1 MITRAPARTIATT
14 PAAQACSNRRN
25 SGPTFT
31 PPSSANSI
39 PPGEARMATGMAS
52 INESTPNANHGSGNT
67 ACRHRTI
74 PDFPELDPP
83 LSTIT

>member
-1 MITRAPARTIATT
+1 MDA
-14 PAAQACSNRRN
+14 
-25 SGPTFT
+25 
-31 PPSSANSI
+31 
-39 PPGEARMATGMAS
+39 GMAS
-52 INESTPNANHGSGNT
+52 INESTPNASHGSGNT